1 MQHYF
6 ATSVKACAQDPT
18 VLFDVCVA
26 LASPQSW
33 TLARTGLSV
42 RSSVIDGKRGR
53 SIYRRGFFF
62 VFNISGVMISYDVR
76 AAGGQPV
83 SREHDAGLEQRI
95 YDELFV
101 AIHSLLYVGKTTRK
115 IVVLAGGDDGNVGMP
130 EHVQDRLRR
139 TGCCELRRAEIRCLG
154 YLGDCH
160 IGGGVGRSFYE
171 AFRMLEFEKIALV
184 NSDIQIVSD
193 NVDAI
198 FRFPLDGFALAAATN
213 GGRFDRCTKPDGEL
227 GPGGYVNSGVIM
239 IRPSR
244 ELYRNAVKLHRCTD
258 WTDANNE
265 QLEVVDDQV
274 LLNAIFTAI
283 PVWNRNLDASF
294 RSHCLPSVFNCMD
307 QGLAMGGI
315 GEPCAS
321 SEWPTVFLRHLAGDA
336 KPLLMDPEMR
346 ERWRVFGRY
355 LDAHDRATSW
365 AA

>member
-1 MQHYF
+1 LDPRQDGTFRTIF
-6 ATSVKACAQDPT
+6 ADRREEGTITSQAWV
-18 VLFDVCVA
+18 
-26 LASPQSW
+26 
-33 TLARTGLSV
+33 
-42 RSSVIDGKRGR
+42 
-53 SIYRRGFFF
+53 FF
-62 VFNISGVMISYDVR
+62 VFNISGFMASYDVR

-83 SREHDAGLEQRI
+83 SREHDAHLEQRI

-184 NSDIQIVSD
+184 NADIQIVSD

-244 ELYRNAVKLHRCTD
+244 ELYRNAVKLHRCAD

-265 QLEVVDDQV
+265 QLDVVDDQV